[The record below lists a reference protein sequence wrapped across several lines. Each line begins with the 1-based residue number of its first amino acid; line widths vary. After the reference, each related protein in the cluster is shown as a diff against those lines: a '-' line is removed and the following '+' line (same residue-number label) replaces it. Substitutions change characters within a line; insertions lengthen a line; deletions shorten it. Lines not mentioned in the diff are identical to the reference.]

1 MKRVFEINLS
11 QNFCCDK
18 GYPSRYR
25 YWRDKVTAS
34 EKTWRGITDFLPEN
48 RFDSVLIFVGDAV
61 EFASHPEISLP
72 GAWSREK
79 MKEELKRLAS
89 LGLEAYPLLDL
100 GAAKDAWLGDTA
112 RMLGTKKYRETVKD
126 LIEETAELFGGPELF
141 HLGMGD
147 ESQKTQ
153 VFKLVRR
160 TRRMDEWSEDFAF
173 FSEIVKS
180 CCSRPW
186 IWADRFLEDREAFGK
201 AVPKDTVLSTQSY
214 GFIKHR
220 KDGKPGFRDEVTNSA
235 LELEELGYDQI
246 VGMSNG
252 HSFAPNQMMNME
264 LVCNIMKKRPLGV
277 LSNADFYAEED
288 DLYRL
293 QYAAVS
299 FRVAY
304 DKYAAGGERK

>member
-25 YWRDKVTAS
+25 YWRDKFTAS
-34 EKTWRGITDFLPEN
+34 EETWRRITEFLPEN

-61 EFASHPEISLP
+61 QYASRPEISLP
-72 GAWSREK
+72 GAWSKEK
-79 MKEELKRLAS
+79 MKDEIKRLAS

-112 RMLGTKKYRETVKD
+112 NNLGTNKYRETVCD
-126 LIEETAELFGGPELF
+126 LIKETAEIFGGPALF
-141 HLGMGD
+141 NIGMGD
-147 ESQKTQ
+147 ESMKTQ
-153 VFKLVRR
+153 TFKLVKRV
-160 TRRMDEWSEDFAF
+160 RRMDEWAKDLET
-173 FSEIVKS
+173 FSGAVRA
-180 CCSRPW
+180 CGARPW
-186 IWADRFLEDREAFGK
+186 IWADKFLEDRKAFTE
-201 AVPKDTVLSTQSY
+201 AVPKDVVLSTQSY

-220 KDGKPGFRDEVTNSA
+220 KDGLPGFRDEVTNSA